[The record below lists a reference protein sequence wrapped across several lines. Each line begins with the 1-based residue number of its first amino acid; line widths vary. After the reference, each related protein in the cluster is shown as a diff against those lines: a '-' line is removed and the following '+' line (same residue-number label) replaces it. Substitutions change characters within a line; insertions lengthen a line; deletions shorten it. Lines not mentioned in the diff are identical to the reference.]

1 MHRVLARP
9 AAPALVLGLPEIPGL
24 GPDEAR
30 ELREIYRETDPQL
43 RDAALLALGLRLE
56 QGDRL
61 EAAAGV
67 YAAIVGG
74 DREGPLQQG
83 SGVESSSDRVGA
95 NLVFALPTQRDPN
108 QNAGSASRRRAGL
121 QLEAL
126 QGRGAFGARAEG
138 LLRRFARQAADPR
151 VIAPMMVG
159 SVAFGIARNAALG
172 RLLGSARASAF
183 TRGWGAYLA
192 AGGIGFGVE
201 LPAFVLSARAMGGA
215 QRPLGQDFLGAGL
228 TLGALK
234 AFGWGGQAARR
245 AAGDRVLLKDLARPL
260 PAVAGFSGLALA
272 HKLEEGLGLRP
283 HSDAGTFLADTLAAY
298 LSLGVGGRLGQ
309 ALLGRRFAGRQ
320 AELQVRAERAA
331 ETRLQARLE
340 QASARPLSRFLPMPA
355 PAPMMIFMASP
366 FERLFRWLEQRLY
379 PSEGASES
387 QSSQVTRQRMEKTMS
402 VMLRRFPKLK
412 KVLARSPW
420 TLEQKWE
427 LLKAVTPNAQREP
440 WEVFHVLP
448 KALMAMEE
456 TGWSYERQMGL
467 LALLSRAGEF
477 PVPIHKHLPGALA
490 ALRACAWPQDAKFEL
505 LYSLAEMA
513 GPHADRV
520 YANLPEALRAMRES
534 EWTFHEQSDLLQLL
548 IRYADHKIGNVLLH
562 LPPALRFMRQHEWT
576 YAQQARLLLMI
587 ADRAP
592 NDLQVSWMMEDHLP
606 PALEMMAELDWNT
619 ATQSRF
625 LTRLLDRAGEQ
636 SPVAMEFLPGL
647 LDAMQKFGWRPDY
660 IYETLWAVF
669 ERGGVQSGK
678 MVEVMPLLLQT
689 MRHRGLAMTTQ
700 REILEALAVRAGELS
715 KFAFMHFAL
724 SLIAKPLHWKP
735 S

>member
-340 QASARPLSRFLPMPA
+340 
-355 PAPMMIFMASP
+355 
-366 FERLFRWLEQRLY
+366 
-379 PSEGASES
+379 
-387 QSSQVTRQRMEKTMS
+387 
-402 VMLRRFPKLK
+402 
-412 KVLARSPW
+412 
-420 TLEQKWE
+420 
-427 LLKAVTPNAQREP
+427 
-440 WEVFHVLP
+440 
-448 KALMAMEE
+448 
-456 TGWSYERQMGL
+456 
-467 LALLSRAGEF
+467 
-477 PVPIHKHLPGALA
+477 
-490 ALRACAWPQDAKFEL
+490 
-505 LYSLAEMA
+505 
-513 GPHADRV
+513 
-520 YANLPEALRAMRES
+520 
-534 EWTFHEQSDLLQLL
+534 
-548 IRYADHKIGNVLLH
+548 
-562 LPPALRFMRQHEWT
+562 
-576 YAQQARLLLMI
+576 
-587 ADRAP
+587 
-592 NDLQVSWMMEDHLP
+592 
-606 PALEMMAELDWNT
+606 
-619 ATQSRF
+619 
-625 LTRLLDRAGEQ
+625 
-636 SPVAMEFLPGL
+636 
-647 LDAMQKFGWRPDY
+647 
-660 IYETLWAVF
+660 
-669 ERGGVQSGK
+669 
-678 MVEVMPLLLQT
+678 
-689 MRHRGLAMTTQ
+689 
-700 REILEALAVRAGELS
+700 
-715 KFAFMHFAL
+715 
-724 SLIAKPLHWKP
+724 
-735 S
+735 